1 MVIRCSTICRLG
13 RTTKAAAEG
22 KDAAANSSQVSRIAL
37 EESFPCRG
45 NERGSRITKGRER
58 RVEDLKPH
66 SSVGTWGWPAGRP
79 RQRLTCI
86 RAEPDVVL
94 TWYFYFAVD
103 HGVVATA
110 LGANVSA
117 VTCSPVAAG
126 RRVKLLTNDSVVV
139 WGSSRAC

>member
-1 MVIRCSTICRLG
+1 MVIRCSPVCRLG
-13 RTTKAAAEG
+13 RTTKAAAKG

-37 EESFPCRG
+37 EESSRCRG

-58 RVEDLKPH
+58 GVEDLKPH
-66 SSVGTWGWPAGRP
+66 ISVGTWGWPAGRP
-79 RQRLTCI
+79 RQCLTCI
-86 RAEPDVVL
+86 RVEPDVVL
-94 TWYFYFAVD
+94 TFYFAVD

-110 LGANVSA
+110 LGAYVSA